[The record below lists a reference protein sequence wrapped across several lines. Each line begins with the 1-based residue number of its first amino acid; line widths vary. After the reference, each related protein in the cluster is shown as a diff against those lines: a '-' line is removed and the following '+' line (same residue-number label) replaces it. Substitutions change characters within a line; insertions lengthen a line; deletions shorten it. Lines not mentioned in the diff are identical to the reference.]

1 MMIFTSGT
9 SGDPKAVR
17 FAHAMAVMC
26 GQNATMYPAAD
37 RERGQVAHLY
47 LHTQGARTMV
57 MGYDVWHPGAQSAR
71 VKLQEMLQDTKKAED
86 VPSVVGVR

>member
-1 MMIFTSGT
+1 MVYSSHKLWKGP
-9 SGDPKAVR
+9 D
-17 FAHAMAVMC
+17 
-26 GQNATMYPAAD
+26 
-37 RERGQVAHLY
+37 
-47 LHTQGARTMV
+47 GAQTMV